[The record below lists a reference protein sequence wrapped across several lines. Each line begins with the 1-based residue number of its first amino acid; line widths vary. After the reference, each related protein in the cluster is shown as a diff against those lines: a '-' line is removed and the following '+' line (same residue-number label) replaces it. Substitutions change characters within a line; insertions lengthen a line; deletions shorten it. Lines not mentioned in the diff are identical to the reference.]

1 MEETMHKDGE
11 MEAQRF
17 CTGDRDVGGWV
28 EVGFTP
34 NCQGSHKV
42 TCAAAT
48 SECLCAFIGKCKKR
62 VAPNITG
69 ADYAE
74 DDVGERDLTEVG
86 RQLTS
91 AREFTVNV
99 PP

>member
-1 MEETMHKDGE
+1 
-11 MEAQRF
+11 MEAQRR

-42 TCAAAT
+42 TCAAAI
-48 SECLCAFIGKCKKR
+48 SECLCAFIEKCEKR
-62 VAPNITG
+62 VAPDV
-69 ADYAE
+69 ADVDYAE
-74 DDVGERDLTEVG
+74 DGVVKRGLTEVG
-86 RQLTS
+86 RQWTS
-91 AREFTVNV
+91 AREVTVNV